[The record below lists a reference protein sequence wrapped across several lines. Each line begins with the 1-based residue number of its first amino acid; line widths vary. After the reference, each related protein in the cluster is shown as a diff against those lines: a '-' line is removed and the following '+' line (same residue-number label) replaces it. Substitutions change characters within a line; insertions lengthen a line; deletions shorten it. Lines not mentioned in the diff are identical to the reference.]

1 MGMQKPPF
9 LQYEKKYL
17 ATAMVLFEYC
27 AAFKILMREK
37 TALQVEF
44 LFWLGLAFWLQQ
56 QLNVYGWGARAK
68 HRRFSERSFSVVN
81 VFELSEKNR
90 RLVS

>member
-1 MGMQKPPF
+1 MQKPLF

-37 TALQVEF
+37 TVRGIAA
-44 LFWLGLAFWLQQ
+44 LFWLG
-56 QLNVYGWGARAK
+56 
-68 HRRFSERSFSVVN
+68 VV
-81 VFELSEKNR
+81 F
-90 RLVS
+90 

>member
-1 MGMQKPPF
+1 MGGLPPIAVFERMGMQKPQF

-37 TALQVEF
+37 TAQRIKNLSF
-44 LFWLGLAFWLQQ
+44 
-56 QLNVYGWGARAK
+56 GWGEAAQ
-68 HRRFSERSFSVVN
+68 HRRF
-81 VFELSEKNR
+81 L
-90 RLVS
+90 LA

>member
-1 MGMQKPPF
+1 LGEFEGVYPFIAVFERMGMQKPQF

-37 TALQVEF
+37 TVQRVGKIFKLKI
-44 LFWLGLAFWLQQ
+44 AF
-56 QLNVYGWGARAK
+56 
-68 HRRFSERSFSVVN
+68 
-81 VFELSEKNR
+81 
-90 RLVS
+90 

>member
-1 MGMQKPPF
+1 MGMQKPQF

-37 TALQVEF
+37 TAQRVGKIFKLKI
-44 LFWLGLAFWLQQ
+44 AF
-56 QLNVYGWGARAK
+56 
-68 HRRFSERSFSVVN
+68 
-81 VFELSEKNR
+81 
-90 RLVS
+90 

>member
-1 MGMQKPPF
+1 MGMQKPQF

-37 TALQVEF
+37 TVQQIENF
-44 LFWLGLAFWLQQ
+44 LAGVTFLLSAMLLLFADGAPNLFERSDIRRKFIGLLQQ
-56 QLNVYGWGARAK
+56 IY
-68 HRRFSERSFSVVN
+68 
-81 VFELSEKNR
+81 LSH
-90 RLVS
+90 

>member
-1 MGMQKPPF
+1 MGMQKPQF

-37 TALQVEF
+37 IAQQVEKI
-44 LFWLGLAFWLQQ
+44 L
-56 QLNVYGWGARAK
+56 GWG
-68 HRRFSERSFSVVN
+68 
-81 VFELSEKNR
+81 
-90 RLVS
+90 